1 MRNRA
6 SLVGFRV
13 RAFGAAL
20 LVAAALFASSAASA
34 QAVPAKFWGVVPQ
47 ATPSFERMQRLKR
60 GGVDSLRI
68 PIFWANVQPVRDG
81 VFEWSSVDLI
91 VANAAASGIEILP
104 YLFGAPTWAVPTDP
118 VIHSPRFLP
127 VRTGVQKAGWKRFL
141 REVVLRYGPRG
152 SFWSENPGVPRR
164 PIRTWQIWNEQNF
177 KYFVARPN
185 PAEYGK
191 LVKLSYGALRGA
203 DAGAQLILG
212 GMFAEP
218 IEALQ
223 RRAPRQA
230 YFAADFLRLMY
241 RTTPG
246 IKGKFHGVGLHPYAG
261 RYQRL
266 VHYIEDLREVL
277 TENNDARKGIWL
289 TEMGWSSQP
298 ASSTN
303 SFAKGPRG
311 QVKQLRG
318 AFNLLVRN
326 QRRWNVKRIYWFA
339 VDDQEGSCNF
349 CGGTGLF
356 TEAFAPKP
364 AWRAYVGFAG
374 GRP

>member
-1 MRNRA
+1 MQQSA
-6 SLVGFRV
+6 FSLSFRV

-20 LVAAALFASSAASA
+20 LATAALLAAGAASA

-47 ATPSFERMQRLKR
+47 ATPTFEHLQRLKR
-60 GGVDSLRI
+60 GGVDSIRI
-68 PIFWANVQPVRDG
+68 PIFWATVQPVQGG
-81 VFEWSSVDLI
+81 VFEWSSVDAI
-91 VANAAASGIEILP
+91 VANAAASGVEVLP

-118 VIHSPRFLP
+118 LIHSPRFLP
-127 VRTGVQKAGWKRFL
+127 VRTAVQKAGWKLFL
-141 REVVLRYGPRG
+141 REVVFRYGPKG
-152 SFWSENPGVPRR
+152 SFWSENPGVPKR

-191 LVKLSYGALRGA
+191 LVTLSYGALRGA
-203 DAGAQLILG
+203 DSGAQLVLG

-218 IEALQ
+218 IEALDKTG
-223 RRAPRQA
+223 PRQA
-230 YFAADFLRLMY
+230 FFAADFLRQMY

-246 IKGKFHGVGLHPYAG
+246 LKGKYHGVALHPYAG
-261 RYQRL
+261 RYQRIT
-266 VHYIEDLREVL
+266 HYVEDLREVL
-277 TENNDARKGIWL
+277 SANRDDRKGIWM
-289 TEMGWSSQP
+289 TELGWSSQP

-311 QVKQLRG
+311 QVKELKG
-318 AFNLLVRN
+318 AFRLLERN

-339 VDDQEGSCNF
+339 VEDQKGSCNF